1 MQPILALLR
10 LIALT
15 LLIAPGFTSVAA
27 EPAYAAHDCDRG
39 SLQMP
44 SPDWRDQIIYFA
56 MIDRFDDGDARN
68 NDQGAGEYDPAD
80 GARFSG
86 GDLAGLSRRL
96 DYIRDLGA
104 TALWI
109 TPPVANQWWDA
120 RVGYGGYHGYWA
132 ENFEKVDAHFGTLE
146 DYRTLA
152 RCLHARKMALVQDIV
167 VNHVG
172 NFFRYDGAVDALD
185 PTRHFA
191 INIDAK
197 PHSAPTQFPF
207 SLNDVRRKADREAAI
222 YHWTPRIVDFSD
234 RNQELNGQL
243 ADLDDLNTESP
254 AVRTALRKSYDYWI
268 REVGVDAYRVDT
280 AFYVPPAFFADFLH
294 ADEPGAPGILR
305 AARASGR
312 RDFLLFG
319 EGFGLDS
326 PYSEDIARR
335 IDRYM
340 RDETGKPLLPA
351 MINFPLYGS
360 TLDVFARGRPSAV
373 LGHRI
378 RSMMRVHAD
387 PHRMP
392 SFVDNHDV
400 ERFLASG
407 SEAGLR
413 QALLTIMS
421 LPGIP
426 VIYYGTEQGFR
437 EQRAAMFKG
446 GFGANGRD
454 HFDRD
459 APMYRYIQR
468 LSALRRTHP
477 VLARGR
483 PKVLAENA
491 AGPGAL
497 AWSTGEGEQTVL
509 VVLNSA
515 DHETLL
521 ADFDSGLAAGTRL
534 EPLFAIDGE
543 AEALTAGAHGRLTL
557 RLPARSGTVWRISGY
572 GSSTQQTVAAL
583 TLDGPGQRRVD
594 GDLVLSGS
602 AGRLRELRL
611 VVDGN
616 LDSAARV
623 EVGAKGHWQ
632 ARLDTAEFID
642 PAIEHTVVAWSGQ
655 PTALSKPVRFTV
667 RRTWQERIAVA
678 DPADDDHGPRGRYVY
693 PTDPDWTRN
702 RPLDLRG
709 VRIATSGGSLRIT
722 LEMRTLM
729 AAWNPANGFDHLA
742 PTLFLEMP
750 SRAGGATVM
759 PLQNARLP
767 EGMRWHYRL
776 RAGGWSNALFG
787 ADGASA
793 SNEGTPLGPGADLRV
808 DRERNTLTFTLS
820 SAALGRPM
828 SLAGARLHIAS
839 WDYDGGYRPLA
850 ATADN
855 HRFGGAQSASDPLV
869 MDEIGPITI
878 P

>member
-1 MQPILALLR
+1 MHTISALALLVSLAAR
-10 LIALT
+10 VT
-15 LLIAPGFTSVAA
+15 PGAPAVAA
-27 EPAYAAHDCDRG
+27 EPASDAQGCERA

-44 SPDWRDQIIYFA
+44 SPDWRDQVIYFA
-56 MIDRFDDGDARN
+56 MIDRFDDGDSRN

-86 GDLAGLSRRL
+86 GDLAGLTRRL
-96 DYIRDLGA
+96 DYIKDLGA

-120 RVGYGGYHGYWA
+120 QVGYGGYHGYWA
-132 ENFEKVDAHFGTLE
+132 ENFAQVDAHFGTLD
-146 DYRTLA
+146 DYRRLA
-152 RCLHARKMALVQDIV
+152 RCLHARQMALIQDIV

-172 NFFRYDGAVDALD
+172 NFFRYDDAVDAQD
-185 PTRHFA
+185 QTRHFA
-191 INIDAK
+191 INTDAK

-222 YHWTPRIVDFSD
+222 YHWTPRIADFSD
-234 RNQELNGQL
+234 RAQVLNGQL
-243 ADLDDLNTESP
+243 ADLDDLNTEN
-254 AVRTALRKSYDYWI
+254 AVVRTALRKSYDYWI
-268 REVGVDAYRVDT
+268 RAVGVDAYRVDT
-280 AFYVPPAFFADFLH
+280 AFYVPPAFFDDFLH
-294 ADEPGAPGILR
+294 AEDADAPGILR

-312 RDFLLFG
+312 EDFLLFG
-319 EGFGLDS
+319 EGFGLDP
-326 PYSEDIARR
+326 PYAEEVARR
-335 IDRYM
+335 IDGYM
-340 RDETGKPLLPA
+340 RDKSGKPLLPS

-360 TLDVFARGRPSAV
+360 TLDVFARGQPSAV

-400 ERFLASG
+400 ERFLAGG

-413 QALLTIMS
+413 QSLLLIMT

-468 LSALRRTHP
+468 LTTLRRAHP
-477 VLARGR
+477 VLSHGEPR
-483 PKVLAENA
+483 VLAESA

-497 AWSTGEGEQTVL
+497 AWSMREGARTAL
-509 VVLNSA
+509 IVLNSA

-534 EPLFAIDGE
+534 EALFAIDDKPE
-543 AEALTAGAHGRLTL
+543 PLTVGANGRLTL
-557 RLPARSGTVWRISGY
+557 RLPARSGTVWG
-572 GSSTQQTVAAL
+572 VAGRGPIEKHSDL
-583 TLDGPGQRRVD
+583 DITLDAPAATTVD
-594 GDLVLSGS
+594 GDLALSGS
-602 AGRLRELRL
+602 ASGLRELRL

-616 LDSAARV
+616 LDSATRV
-623 EVGAKGHWQ
+623 EVDADEHWR

-642 PAIEHTVVAWSGQ
+642 PAIEHAIVAWSGQ
-655 PTALSKPVRFTV
+655 PAALSRPVKFKV
-667 RRTWQERIAVA
+667 RRAWQERIAVA
-678 DPADDDHGPRGRYVY
+678 DPADDDHGPHGRYVY
-693 PTDPDWTRN
+693 PTDPAWTRH

-709 VRIATSGGSLRIT
+709 LRVATSGGSLRVT

-742 PTLFLEMP
+742 PTLFLELP
-750 SRAGGATVM
+750 GRAGGATVM
-759 PLQNARLP
+759 PLQNAALP

-787 ADGASA
+787 AAGASA
-793 SNEGTPLGPGADLRV
+793 TNEGAPLSPGADLQV
-808 DRERNTLTFTLS
+808 DREKDTLTFTLS
-820 SAALGRPM
+820 SAAIGRPA
-828 SLAGARLHIAS
+828 SLSGARLYVAS

-850 ATADN
+850 AKADR
-855 HRFGGAQSASDPLV
+855 HRFGGAQSAEEPLV
-869 MDEIGPITI
+869 MDDIGPIKL